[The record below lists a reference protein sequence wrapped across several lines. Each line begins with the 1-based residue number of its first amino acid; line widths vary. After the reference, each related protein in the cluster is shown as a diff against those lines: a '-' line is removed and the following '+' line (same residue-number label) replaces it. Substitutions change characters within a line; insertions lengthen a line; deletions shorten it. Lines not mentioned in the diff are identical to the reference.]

1 MTQRTRSRI
10 PTTLPEDLGEALSNG
25 VILCQ
30 LVNHIRP
37 RSIAIIHVP
46 SPAVPKLSS
55 PKSRLNVE
63 NFIAACRKL
72 GVPEVSLVLLSAVLP
87 CVTALLTTEEDPV
100 SRPSP
105 PPPCL
110 SSLLSADFFFFYCA
124 VMTLLCAFYYCLL
137 T

>member
-1 MTQRTRSRI
+1 MS
-10 PTTLPEDLGEALSNG
+10 PYACPLALSSGLFNP
-25 VILCQ
+25 VVSCVSFVQTEVCACSDVLLC
-30 LVNHIRP
+30 
-37 RSIAIIHVP
+37 
-46 SPAVPKLSS
+46 K
-55 PKSRLNVE
+55 
-63 NFIAACRKL
+63 
-72 GVPEVSLVLLSAVLP
+72 LSAVLP

-105 PPPCL
+105 PPPPL